1 MAQSGSGFTSR
12 TWFGLPLVSLL
23 SLFRFAPLEPASRA
37 SWRWKGFVLS
47 AFLHAAIAGC
57 VPWLGGHLHGEA
69 AYPRLTVVMLPKEKS
84 GPDKIVWFP
93 RAAAIPD
100 VAPAQP
106 FGPAKTPQ
114 GIRDPAGQTLIA
126 HSAEPKSTRQFIW
139 QPEHPQPLP
148 NDVPTPNLVTLAEGA
163 PALPKAPLKAFVPP
177 PAPKPKSDAKPVP
190 DILPPPDSTRGALRA
205 DSTLQQ
211 LIQQI
216 PTSVAKPAPKL
227 FVPPSQKSAPAAG
240 PAQLPEA
247 PSVPSRVGPQSG
259 GSGGSAGSSLQ
270 AVVAGLNPAAGPL
283 PEGSRGAEFARAPV
297 AGTPSSGSPA
307 KPGTPSVPGLVA
319 HNANGKPPPEATA
332 PAGSAKVPERFLVKE
347 TNYAAFNRTLS
358 VPLRPSS
365 RVIPATVEAQFAN
378 RNVYTLVIPKPD
390 LPEYSDDWV
399 LWFSERQSGD
409 MMAPRISAPVP
420 ARKYSLVGG
429 APVANSANGTLQ
441 LAAVVERSGRISA
454 ARILRGTAG
463 DAFRRRAL
471 EELQTWEFQPALRN
485 GEAIEVDIVLEISF
499 QFRAGA
505 QQAR

>member
-1 MAQSGSGFTSR
+1 MGIVIRLDWQR
-12 TWFGLPLVSLL
+12 DP
-23 SLFRFAPLEPASRA
+23 RAP
-37 SWRWKGFVLS
+37 WRWKGFVFS
-47 AFLHAAIAGC
+47 FFLHAAIAGC
-57 VPWLGGHLHGEA
+57 VPWLGGYLQGDA
-69 AYPRLTVVMLPKEKS
+69 AYPQLKVMMLPKEKLTA
-84 GPDKIVWFP
+84 DKIIWFP
-93 RAAAIPD
+93 PAAAIPD
-100 VAPAQP
+100 VAPAES
-106 FGPAKTPQ
+106 FGPAKIPQ
-114 GIRDPAGQTLIA
+114 GERDASGQTLIA
-126 HSAEPKSTRQFIW
+126 HSAEPKSARQFIW

-148 NDVPTPNLVTLAEGA
+148 ADVPTPNRVTLADPA

-177 PAPKPKSDAKPVP
+177 PALKPRSESNPIVDTP
-190 DILPPPDSTRGALRA
+190 PPPDSIRASMREDDALR
-205 DSTLQQ
+205 Q
-211 LIQQI
+211 LTQQI
-216 PTSVAKPAPKL
+216 PASVAKPAPKL
-227 FVPPSQKSAPAAG
+227 FGPPSEKGPPSG
-240 PAQLPEA
+240 PAQLPDATSLA
-247 PSVPSRVGPQSG
+247 PQG
-259 GSGGSAGSSLQ
+259 GGTTPGYAGSSLQ
-270 AVVAGLNPAAGPL
+270 AVVAGLNPAPGPL
-283 PEGSRGAEFARAPV
+283 PYGSRSAEFARAPV

-307 KPGTPSVPGLVA
+307 KPGAPSVPGLVA
-319 HNANGKPPPEATA
+319 HNANGKPARA
-332 PAGSAKVPERFLVKE
+332 PAPADDAKVPERFLVKE
-347 TNYAAFNRTLS
+347 TSYAAFNRTLS

-365 RVIPATVEAQFAN
+365 RVIPATVEPQFAN

-399 LWFSERQSGD
+399 LWFAERQSGD
-409 MMAPRISAPVP
+409 MMAPSISAPVP

>member
-1 MAQSGSGFTSR
+1 MR
-12 TWFGLPLVSLL
+12 IVISL
-23 SLFRFAPLEPASRA
+23 RRPPASGEP
-37 SWRWKGFVLS
+37 WRWRAFVLS
-47 AFLHAAIAGC
+47 AILHAAIAGS
-57 VPWLGGHLHGEA
+57 VPWMHRYLQDDA
-69 AYPRLTVVMLPKEKS
+69 AYPGLKVVMLPKGKS
-84 GPDKIVWFP
+84 GPDKIIWYP
-93 RAAAIPD
+93 RAAIPD

-114 GIRDPAGQTLIA
+114 GVRDPSGQTLVA

-148 NDVPTPNLVTLAEGA
+148 SDVPTPNLVALAEPA
-163 PALPKAPLKAFVPP
+163 PAPPKAPLKVFVPP
-177 PAPKPKSDAKPVP
+177 PAPKPRSESKRVP
-190 DILPPPDSTRGALRA
+190 DLLPPPDSTKGPVRVNGALP
-205 DSTLQQ
+205 Q

-227 FVPPSQKSAPAAG
+227 FVPPSQKSTPAAG

-247 PSVPSRVGPQSG
+247 PSLPSRNGSQSG
-259 GSGGSAGSSLQ
+259 GSTGPAVSSLL
-270 AVVAGLNPAAGPL
+270 AVVAGLNPAPGPL
-283 PEGSRGAEFARAPV
+283 PEGSRSAGFARAPV
-297 AGTPSSGSPA
+297 AGTPSSGASA

-319 HNANGKPPPEATA
+319 HNANGQPAESAGTHETA
-332 PAGSAKVPERFLVKE
+332 KAPERFLVKE
-347 TNYAAFNRTLS
+347 TSYAAFNRTLS

-390 LPEYSDDWV
+390 LPEYADDWV
-399 LWFSERQSGD
+399 LWFSERQPGE
-409 MMAPRISAPVP
+409 MLAPRISAPVP

-429 APVANSANGTLQ
+429 APIASSAAGTLQ
-441 LAAVVERSGRISA
+441 LAAVVERTGRISA

-485 GEAIEVDIVLEISF
+485 GEAIEVDIVLEIAF

>member
-1 MAQSGSGFTSR
+1 M
-12 TWFGLPLVSLL
+12 
-23 SLFRFAPLEPASRA
+23 
-37 SWRWKGFVLS
+37 
-47 AFLHAAIAGC
+47 
-57 VPWLGGHLHGEA
+57 
-69 AYPRLTVVMLPKEKS
+69 
-84 GPDKIVWFP
+84 
-93 RAAAIPD
+93 
-100 VAPAQP
+100 
-106 FGPAKTPQ
+106 
-114 GIRDPAGQTLIA
+114 
-126 HSAEPKSTRQFIW
+126 
-139 QPEHPQPLP
+139 
-148 NDVPTPNLVTLAEGA
+148 
-163 PALPKAPLKAFVPP
+163 
-177 PAPKPKSDAKPVP
+177 
-190 DILPPPDSTRGALRA
+190 
-205 DSTLQQ
+205 
-211 LIQQI
+211 
-216 PTSVAKPAPKL
+216 
-227 FVPPSQKSAPAAG
+227 
-240 PAQLPEA
+240 
-247 PSVPSRVGPQSG
+247 
-259 GSGGSAGSSLQ
+259 
-270 AVVAGLNPAAGPL
+270 
-283 PEGSRGAEFARAPV
+283 
-297 AGTPSSGSPA
+297 AGTPSSGA
-307 KPGTPSVPGLVA
+307 TGQPGTPTVPGLVS
-319 HNANGKPPPEATA
+319 HNANGRPTESPA
-332 PAGSAKVPERFLVKE
+332 PAVAAKVPERLLEKE
-347 TNYAAFNRTLS
+347 TSYATFNRTLS